1 MSKPLGTAVRLLYRD
16 EQGNICDTRGDYDLD
31 DFGGVLPAVGD
42 RIVEPGVAG
51 GRDPRE
57 PENRTVYTVE
67 ERYFQPGTTKMTDLI
82 WVHLVVSIR
91 QADESERLVAC
102 RA

>member
-1 MSKPLGTAVRLLYRD
+1 MSDTPTTAIRLLCRD
-16 EQGNICDTRGDYDLD
+16 KRGNIDDMKDDYNLE

-42 RIVEPGVAG
+42 RIVEPGVTRG
-51 GRDPRE
+51 LDRRE

-67 ERYFQPGTTKMTDLI
+67 ERYFQPRSDAADELI
-82 WVHLVVSIR
+82 WIHLVLSIR
-91 QADESERLVAC
+91 EAYESERLVAC